1 MRRRILLTVGLAA
14 LSAPGLAQPEPGN
27 LAVTIYNQNLALVQD
42 TRQLNLPAGRSRQE
56 FPNVSGQISPE
67 TVTLTVRMK
76 DRLGNPANLGSSVD
90 VVNIDSIK
98 AQRAFNNGNLAL
110 QRNGTFDPSFN
121 AAIAALG
128 GVEAK

>member
-1 MRRRILLTVGLAA
+1 MRRLLLTAGLAA

-67 TVTLTVRMK
+67 TVTLSAEGVGIVEQNFDFDLLSPSKLMEKAVGEEITRSEERRVGKECR
-76 DRLGNPANLGSSVD
+76 DRWWLY
-90 VVNIDSIK
+90 
-98 AQRAFNNGNLAL
+98 Q
-110 QRNGTFDPSFN
+110 
-121 AAIAALG
+121 
-128 GVEAK
+128 